1 MSIFSGQ
8 KNSNLPS
15 LRKAQ
20 DQALPSQQ
28 SPLQS
33 YLKEINRY
41 PLLSAEEEYD
51 LAVKH
56 FESGD
61 LESAQRLVTSNL
73 RLVVKIA
80 NDFRRASPF
89 TLDLIQEG
97 NYGLMKAVKKFNPF
111 KGVKL
116 SSYAAWW
123 IKAYILKFLMDS
135 KGQVRVATT
144 AAQRKL
150 YYNLRRETEK
160 QLKLFDDVDP
170 KRLAEALDVKERDV
184 VEMQKRLETKEVSM
198 DAQISSED
206 GVRYENF
213 QVTDNM
219 PLADN
224 LIANNQL
231 MEIFEEQ
238 IEEFKKTLSGR
249 DLDVFLDRMIA
260 ETPLT
265 LQEIGDK
272 YKISRERARQIEA
285 RILKSLKEFVQKDK
299 GMKDLMDSD
308 ERIIDA

>member
-1 MSIFSGQ
+1 
-8 KNSNLPS
+8 
-15 LRKAQ
+15 
-20 DQALPSQQ
+20 
-28 SPLQS
+28 
-33 YLKEINRY
+33 
-41 PLLSAEEEYD
+41 
-51 LAVKH
+51 
-56 FESGD
+56 
-61 LESAQRLVTSNL
+61 
-73 RLVVKIA
+73 
-80 NDFRRASPF
+80 
-89 TLDLIQEG
+89 
-97 NYGLMKAVKKFNPF
+97 MKAVKKFNPF